1 MIYFDNSATTA
12 LSDASIAAIKEGIA
26 RYGNPSSLHT
36 LGFEAERELEKSR
49 EAVAAALG
57 AKSGRI
63 IFTASGT
70 EATNLVFF
78 GSVEAKTRRV
88 ANRIIITDSEHPS
101 VSGPAAILEKN
112 GFEIVRI
119 PTVNGELDRAA
130 LSSALEKPVFLASL
144 MLVNNETGAL
154 YDVSDAF
161 LEIKRKYPDAILHC
175 DAVQGFL
182 KVKFDPMSLGA
193 DCITV
198 SGHKIHA
205 PKGVGALWISDRMIK
220 ERKIAPVT
228 IGGGQENGYRSGTEN
243 TIGISA
249 FAAAANEGKRD
260 FVANFAKMT
269 ELREYAIAKLGA
281 LDGVKLNLP
290 AKAAPHVLSVTL
302 PDIKSE
308 TMVHY
313 LSSKGICVSSGSA
326 CSSHSNKTSGAL
338 LAFGLSKH
346 AADCTIRV
354 SFCRY
359 NEKDEVDALAD
370 ALTDGLKTL
379 VRIK

>member
-12 LSDASIAAIKEGIA
+12 LSDAAINAIKEGTV

-101 VSGPAAILEKN
+101 VSGPAAILEQK

-130 LSSALEKPVFLASL
+130 LSSALEKPIFLASL

-161 LEIKRKYPDAILHC
+161 SEIRRKYPDAILHC

-182 KVKFDPMSLGA
+182 KVKFDPASLGA

-205 PKGVGALWISDRMIK
+205 PKGIGALWISDRMIK

-228 IGGGQENGYRSGTEN
+228 IGGGQEKGYRSGTEN
-243 TIGISA
+243 TLGISA
-249 FAAAANEGKRD
+249 FAAAATEGKRD
-260 FVANFAKMT
+260 FSANFAKMT
-269 ELREYAIAKLGA
+269 ELREYAIEKLGS

-290 AKAAPHVLSVTL
+290 KKAAPHVLSVTL

-326 CSSHSNKTSGAL
+326 CSSHSNKTSSAL

-359 NEKDEVDALAD
+359 NEKHEVDALAD
-370 ALTDGLKTL
+370 ALSEGIKTL